1 MNAEETLSAR
11 QREATQEAARW
22 FSRLMAVDA
31 QEAAHG
37 AVHDAWRQW
46 FARCPENQ
54 WAWRKVEAVRHCF
67 ADVPREIAAPTL
79 QRMNA
84 QRRRVLRL
92 ALMGTAAVPLGMLLA
107 DVPSEWRAWNA
118 QYRTAVGQISRVP
131 IGGGVLA
138 VLDTHS
144 AADVVSSRNED
155 RIVLRSGR
163 VYVKVADVMAT
174 DARAPDARATDAGA
188 QGATATSPRPL
199 IVQTDQGLVYAEAA
213 EFTVGIQGNHSRV
226 RVNQAA
232 VRVVPCAPG
241 AAARFVRAGECADF
255 SDTEVGALQHRPSKV
270 FAAWHTGSMM
280 AVNLPLGDFVRKL
293 RAYRPGLLFVDDAL
307 AALPV
312 SGTFPLS
319 RTDLALDA
327 LENSYPVRIRRLTQY
342 VTWIEAREA

>member
-1 MNAEETLSAR
+1 MNAEESLSTR
-11 QREATQEAARW
+11 QREAAQEAARW
-22 FSRLMAVDA
+22 FSRLMAADA

-54 WAWRKVEAVRHCF
+54 WAWRKVEAVQRCF

-79 QRMNA
+79 QRMSA

-92 ALMGTAAVPLGMLLA
+92 ALTGVAAVPLGMLLSE
-107 DVPSEWRAWNA
+107 VPSEWRAWNA

-131 IGGGVLA
+131 IGAGVLA

-144 AADVVSSRNED
+144 AADVVSSFGED

-163 VYVKVADVMAT
+163 VYVKVADVMAA
-174 DARAPDARATDAGA
+174 DAKAPVATA
-188 QGATATSPRPL
+188 QGATGASRRPL
-199 IVQTDQGLVYAEAA
+199 IVQTDQGLVYAEDA
-213 EFTVGIQGNHSRV
+213 EFTVGIQGGHSTV

-232 VRVVPCAPG
+232 VRVVPCEAG

-255 SDTEVGALQHRPSKV
+255 SGTEVGPLQLRPSKV